1 MSNPE
6 TRIAQL
12 IDGMK
17 DEIID
22 RIGQLVQIPS
32 VNPKYPGVDG
42 PSVLGG
48 ESEANRLVARWY
60 EQAGCEVD
68 LWGAEPDRVN
78 AVGVLKG
85 CGVGR
90 SLIFNGHIDTVPTG
104 RNEDWKWSDPFSGRV
119 EDGRIYGRG
128 SCDMKG
134 PVVAQLMAATALQ
147 RADLKLE
154 GDLILESVVGEEVM
168 DHEAGTTATVRRGY
182 RADAAVVSE
191 PSAPQ
196 APLALVLAS
205 PGLLWMSLTC
215 RGKSSHAAT
224 RGETFRAGGAGAA
237 VAVNAIDKGVFLF
250 NCLQKLEHEWGLTK
264 NHPLFKPGH
273 FTLHPGVLTGGPH
286 GVSVPFFI
294 SEYCTIEY
302 AIWHHP
308 EEDADDVKSEVETYI
323 RHASALDEWLREH
336 PPEIEWKLHWPP
348 FLIDERHPICETV
361 SEAHREA
368 AAGTSFAGPP
378 PRQGFYAVCDATF
391 LSAAGIPSIVYGPGS
406 LLNAHAVDEYLDID
420 ELMVATKT
428 YALTALRWCGAA

>member
-6 TRIAQL
+6 TRVVQL

-22 RIGQLVQIPS
+22 RIGRLVQVPS

-48 ESEANRLVARWY
+48 ETEANRLVARWY
-60 EQAGCEVD
+60 EEAGCEVD
-68 LWGAEPDRVN
+68 LWEEESKRAN

-85 CGVGR
+85 GGGGR

-104 RNEDWKWSDPFSGRV
+104 RSEDWKWSDPFSGRV

-147 RADLKLE
+147 RADVRLK
-154 GDLILESVVGEEVM
+154 GDLILESVVGEEVI
-168 DHEAGTTATVRRGY
+168 DHEVGTTATVRRGY
-182 RADAAVVSE
+182 RADATVVSE

-196 APLALVLAS
+196 APLALVPAS
-205 PGLLWMSLTC
+205 PGLLWMSITC

-250 NCLQKLEHEWGLTK
+250 TCLQKLEHEWGLTK
-264 NHPLFKPGH
+264 KHPLFKPGH
-273 FTLHPGVLTGGPH
+273 FTLHPGVITGGPH
-286 GVSVPFFI
+286 GVAVPFFI

-308 EEDADDVKSEVETYI
+308 EEAVDAVKSEVESYI
-323 RHASALDEWLREH
+323 RHSCSLDEWLREH

-348 FLIDERHPICETV
+348 FLLDEQHPICETV
-361 SEAHREA
+361 SDSHREA
-368 AAGTSFAGPP
+368 ATGTSFEGPP

-391 LSAAGIPSIVYGPGS
+391 LSAAGIPSVVYGPGS
-406 LLNAHAVDEYLDID
+406 LLNAHAVDEFLDIA

-428 YALTALRWCGAA
+428 YALTALRWCGSV